1 MRTRTLRAGLVC
13 LASFTSIATLP
24 VTAAAAAAAA
34 GVQTI
39 AQEIDRDKAEIRQYR
54 LTMPKI
60 RAMAQATLAFAKEVE
75 SDPALAKKIKDSN
88 EPDAATLSEFAARI
102 DKEPRLAAAVKTAGL
117 TPREYAT
124 LTLCYFPAMYAYG
137 LKKQGKIK
145 DIPADILADNIA
157 LIAANEAELN
167 RINQELEAHDTN
179 K

>member
-1 MRTRTLRAGLVC
+1 MVTRTIRAGLVC
-13 LASFTSIATLP
+13 LASFVTIATLP
-24 VTAAAAAAAA
+24 VTAAAARA
-34 GVQTI
+34 QTI
-39 AQEIDRDKAEIRQYR
+39 AQEIDRDKTEIRQYR

-60 RAMAQATLAFAKEVE
+60 RAMAQATLTFAKEVE

-88 EPDAATLSEFAARI
+88 EPDAQTLSEFAARI

-124 LTLCYFPAMYAYG
+124 LTLCYFPAVFAYG

-145 DIPADILADNIA
+145 DIPPDILPANVE

-179 K
+179 R